1 MSSVAPEQQ
10 DSEGLTKIIV
20 SSKGLSLSVH
30 PSVVF
35 KLGQDLIKD
44 NLQALTEL
52 IKNAYDAGSP
62 SVDVSIDTKSWFDGP
77 TGRKLGES
85 EIIDPQFAP
94 LRGRILIVDRGS
106 GMTFDQIV
114 GGWLVISASEKR
126 ALKADLSKLDGKR
139 TPLGDKGL
147 GRLGAQ
153 RLGDVLRLTTQAG
166 QRAQRHGLTISWP
179 DFESARSLSEVK
191 LDLDELPR
199 AETGTTLEIR
209 GLRDVGDW
217 EKDALGEVERR
228 ISIMLSPYRVNPEF
242 SIRILVN
249 EKLIDLKS
257 RTDAIRNKAAVSY
270 QIGYADQTLTV
281 RASASTLYIQPLQGA
296 TDIAVFNRLV
306 GEDNGAAFMTWLL
319 EKDAANCAALG
330 LGHGDTERFA
340 LAESRIDLSLEP
352 KFERESD
359 PDSDEGPSSIIDP
372 GPFTAEVDQVILR
385 QNPTDLFNSLA
396 DYREFVR
403 AIRGVRI
410 YRDGF
415 GVPVEDDWLELAAQW
430 SSAQSY
436 YTIRPENVIGHVD
449 LSARWNAQLEEVTSR
464 EGFRDTPAY
473 RNFVHI
479 IGAWLKYSEQFQ
491 GALGRG
497 YVAYKKAHLAEAAEA
512 EPTSSPTALVKSVKT
527 QMANVESAAHAVR
540 EASAAVAKVGEL
552 AERLSERRDELSNE
566 LFVDA
571 RTTAVYDTAIYEI
584 TARTAAARVELDSA
598 ISRITTF
605 DAASAAL
612 DLLLENVAAL
622 EEQVASVWE
631 SVALGLSAEALS
643 HEASQVVD
651 RLRARGTQAA
661 ARMKHLSIK
670 DKSLLEF
677 VEEVRGTAASLAKQ
691 VSRLDPAIRSARDR
705 KQKISVG
712 DFVLSQSEYF
722 RERWEKRHIALSVDV
737 VEDFKISI
745 NVGKLSQVLDNLL
758 LNSEYWLERRQ
769 EDGARPAAGVH
780 IDVDSPFVYVRDSGY
795 GVNPSVEE
803 TLFDP
808 FVTTKPATRGRGLGL
823 YISRQLLDS
832 ELVDLDLLQERNE
845 LGRRFIFRLDF
856 SRHLTSERPQ

>member
-1 MSSVAPEQQ
+1 MSGSTP
-10 DSEGLTKIIV
+10 EGLNGDGATEQLV
-20 SSKGLSLSVH
+20 SSEGLSLSVH

-77 TGRKLGES
+77 TGRKLE
-85 EIIDPQFAP
+85 EAELKDPQLAP
-94 LRGRILIVDRGS
+94 LRGRILIADRGS

-166 QRAQRHGLTISWP
+166 ASAKRYGLTISWP
-179 DFESARSLSEVK
+179 DFESARSLSAVK
-191 LDLDELPR
+191 LNLDELPH
-199 AETGTTLEIR
+199 ADTGTTLEIR
-209 GLRDVGDW
+209 GLRDVEDW

-228 ISIMLSPYRVNPEF
+228 ISIMLSPYQVNPDF

-249 EKLIDLKS
+249 ERLIDLKS

-270 QIGYADQTLTV
+270 RISYADQTLTV

-296 TDIAVFNRLV
+296 TDIAVFERLV

-319 EKDAANCAALG
+319 EKDSANCAALG

-340 LAESRIDLSLEP
+340 FAESRIDLSLEP
-352 KFERESD
+352 KFER
-359 PDSDEGPSSIIDP
+359 GPALDDGTSPLIDP

-385 QNPTDLFNSLA
+385 QNPTDIFNSLA

-497 YVAYKKAHLAEAAEA
+497 YVAYKKAHLAEVAEA
-512 EPTSSPTALVKSVKT
+512 EPTSSPTALVKRVKT
-527 QMANVESAAHAVR
+527 QMATVEATAQAVR
-540 EASAAVAKVGEL
+540 DASAAVARVGRL
-552 AERLSERRDELSNE
+552 ADRLSDRRDELANE

-571 RTTAVYDTAIYEI
+571 RTTAVYDTAIAEI
-584 TARTAAARVELDSA
+584 TAITATARVELDSA
-598 ISRITTF
+598 LSRITSF

-622 EEQVASVWE
+622 EDQVASVWE
-631 SVALGLSAEALS
+631 SVSLGLSAESLS

-661 ARMKHLSIK
+661 ARMKHLEIK

-691 VSRLDPAIRSARDR
+691 VARLDPSIRAARDR
-705 KQKISVG
+705 KQQTSIG
-712 DFVLSQSEYF
+712 DFVLGQSEYF
-722 RERWEKRHIALSVDV
+722 RERWEKRHISLVVDV
-737 VEDFKISI
+737 VDDFEVNM

-758 LNSEYWLERRQ
+758 LNSEYWLERRR
-769 EDGARPAAGVH
+769 EDGATAESAVL
-780 IDVDSPFVYVRDSGY
+780 IDVDSPFVYVRDTGY

-832 ELVDLDLLQERNE
+832 EQIDLDLLQERNE
-845 LGRRFIFRLDF
+845 LGRRYIFRLDF
-856 SRHLTSERPQ
+856 SRHLTSERPR